1 VPDGG
6 YVSRRLLQLVMPI
19 FPDRRMF
26 RIHDSEVHPDSP
38 GGPLPP
44 VGVLVSASR
53 EQLWVGSLQQD
64 IDVRLV
70 LEEWDGQPLLP
81 DSWDE
86 EGKARLYLRGH
97 LSIDMGSAGTAVSR
111 LRLTGGVGNYEVRVY
126 ARYREAVVQ
135 MYEELFNAHKDP
147 LSDEFQREKRKL
159 EGVERYLVQLWRDS
173 LPGARSAR
181 GRRRGFRGLAGG
193 RVLRSGAR
201 GCPGRLGGRRVVRGG
216 TRRRLRSVCRFT
228 VVRVER
234 DHGVHHHR
242 DDGHQGDREQRPD
255 DPAPRG
261 TEAPRPWPPKRGQP
275 GGKPRVLGGKP
286 PLDLGEHALLVLRQR
301 HSVTSAIRARQLELS
316 NYPPRREV
324 YPIVLSL
331 FPALF

>member
-1 VPDGG
+1 VPEGG

-97 LSIDMGSAGTAVSR
+97 LSIDMGSAGTAVSW
-111 LRLTGGVGNYEVRVY
+111 LRLSGGVGNYEVRVY

-147 LSDEFQREKRKL
+147 LSDDFQREKRKL

-173 LPGARSAR
+173 LPLMRLASLRGARSAR
-181 GRRRGFRGLAGG
+181 GRRRGIRGPRARGLGRQRATARLSG

-201 GCPGRLGGRRVVRGG
+201 GRLGRPVGGSGPGRGAAVDGGAGRRVVRGG
-216 TRRRLRSVCRFT
+216 TRRRLRGVCRFT
-228 VVRVER
+228 IVRVEG

-242 DDGHQGDREQRPD
+242 DDGHQSDREQRPN

-261 TEAPRPWPPKRGQP
+261 TEAAPCPGPPKRGHP
-275 GGKPRVLGGKP
+275 GG
-286 PLDLGEHALLVLRQR
+286 
-301 HSVTSAIRARQLELS
+301 
-316 NYPPRREV
+316 
-324 YPIVLSL
+324 
-331 FPALF
+331 